1 MYGKDADGRTS
12 QVTATGFRP
21 FFITSIPDEWRE
33 HVHIGSEEDDAEG
46 ADGDARDFLT
56 DLNGVLDKSSDPGD
70 SSLTFTFTPLVGKDL
85 YGYKGPSAKDALFMR
100 LEFESI
106 RDFQTA
112 KKEWIEHNDAEG
124 RYEYRFRGARLVLY
138 EGTVPPLL
146 RFFHARNINPTGW
159 IQVDLEPD
167 TEVCNG
173 ASNGGSTCD
182 IEVECHYKRIRPIEG
197 AGGDTPVPYKI
208 CSFDIEASSSSGEFP
223 MPVKT
228 YKRLAEAILDAW
240 GHCAEE
246 EQENE
251 LREMIT
257 AAFKHDGRFPDIPKA
272 DLASEP
278 SNEHLGRAIDRII
291 ALPAQRT
298 KSKRAED
305 QDNPI
310 IPDWGDEH
318 TGPAWVSR
326 RAVKRIA
333 GTPIDVL
340 NNSKATRESK
350 IVSLCAVF
358 DDCLPRQQ
366 GDKVTFIGS
375 TFATYGAG
383 EMHATKNYC
392 QTLGSCNPVEG
403 CTIECLKDEGSL
415 LQAWARLI
423 RDEDPDII
431 VGYNIFGFDYSFMYS
446 RARANGCEEQF
457 LKLSRRRGHVC
468 LSYDFRKKTLGLKDS
483 VLVIA
488 SGEHQLAYPEIEG
501 RVQIDLYNYLR
512 RDYQLSQYKL
522 DYVAGHFI
530 GDSIVASRMEP
541 GRGTILET
549 SNLVG
554 LEIGSYISI
563 EEHAH
568 SVEPYK
574 EGAKFEVIEID
585 HASREVL
592 IAEEEC
598 LDPSRRWRW
607 GLAKD
612 DVSPKE
618 IFSLTDEGPE
628 GRRKVAKYCVQDCNL
643 VHHLMRKI
651 DVLTGY
657 IEMAALCSVPM
668 EFLVFRGQ
676 GIKLTSYICKKCN
689 AKGYFMPTLAKKN
702 TKEDRFR
709 RERARRNK
717 NVLGAKCPG
726 GEAYEGAIV
735 LEPKC
740 GLYLEDPVACV
751 DFSSLYPSAII
762 SDNISMDT
770 KVRVRDYDLS
780 GDLIRDEVLGIPEP
794 DQRTL
799 DIEYDC
805 YEWHKKSASPA
816 SANEKVKVGTRVC
829 TFVQKKQHFDDAGKL
844 MRETGVG
851 VMPSILVELLAA
863 RKQTRSLAKTVSD
876 PFMKNV
882 LDKRQL
888 SIKVTANSLYGQ
900 TGAKTS
906 TFYEIDCAACTT
918 SVGRKLLTWAQ
929 RSIEHAYSDS
939 VVKVGGRELRVNA
952 EYVYGDTDSVFF
964 KFNMRDMGGSK
975 IVGREALALTIPL
988 AQEAGAL
995 ATKHLRHPHDLE
1007 YEKTFWPF
1015 LLLSKKRYVGMLY
1028 ETDPDKGKR
1037 KSMGIVLKRRDNA
1050 PIVKDIYGGVIDIL
1064 MSRHSVPA
1072 AVQFMD
1078 GALSRIVRG
1087 ETPIAKLVITKSL
1100 RSGYKNPKQISHNVL
1115 AERIGRRDPGNKP
1128 KPGDR
1133 VAFVFF
1139 VNRTKG
1145 ALQGDKIDTPRFVQD
1160 NDLAIDYEHYITN
1173 QIMKPLQQV
1182 FGLVL
1187 EDIPQFRRRKGATLA
1202 SWRKKL
1208 AEIRESYAHKG
1219 DEAVRKKIETLRN
1232 KEAKALLFQH
1242 HLDDAKR
1249 SRSGDAKLF

>member
-1 MYGKDADGRTS
+1 MYGKDADGLTS
-12 QVTATGFRP
+12 QVTATGFKP
-21 FFITSIPDEWRE
+21 FFLTSIPDEWRDL
-33 HVHIGSEEDDAEG
+33 GLDPAFGTDDELPA
-46 ADGDARDFLT
+46 GDAGDFLN
-56 DLNGVLDKSSDPGD
+56 DLNGVLRFTDEQGD
-70 SSLTFTFTPLVGKDL
+70 AGICFSYTPVVGKDL
-85 YGYKGPSAKDALFMR
+85 YGYKSSGDEGSLFMR
-100 LEFESI
+100 LQFDSV
-106 RDFQTA
+106 RDFQKA
-112 KKEWIEHNDAEG
+112 KKEWIEHNDTEG
-124 RYEYRFRGARLVLY
+124 RFEYRFRDTRLVLY

-146 RFFHARNINPTGW
+146 RFFHAQEINPTGW
-159 IQVDLEPD
+159 IEVALDQG
-167 TEVCNG
+167 TEVCKG
-173 ASNGGSTCD
+173 VKSGGSTCD
-182 IEVECHYKRIRPIEG
+182 FEIECYYGCVRPMEG
-197 AGGDTPVPYKI
+197 DGADDPVPYKI

-228 YKRLAEAILDAW
+228 YKRLAESILDAW
-240 GHCAEE
+240 GDCSKEDPE
-246 EQENE
+246 SE
-251 LREMIT
+251 LREMLKAT
-257 AAFKHDGRFPDIPKA
+257 FRHSESYPDIPKA
-272 DLASEP
+272 DVARSPTDERL
-278 SNEHLGRAIDRII
+278 RKAIDKIMV
-291 ALPAQRT
+291 LPAQRT
-298 KSKRAED
+298 RTKRADDLE
-305 QDNPI
+305 NPS
-310 IPDWGDEH
+310 IPDWDNENV
-318 TGPAWVSR
+318 GPKWASR
-326 RAVKRIA
+326 RAIKRLA

-340 NNSKATRESK
+340 NNHKATREAK
-350 IVSLCAVF
+350 IASLAAVF

-383 EMHATKNYC
+383 ETGTTNHC
-392 QTLGSCNPVEG
+392 QTLGSCNSVDG
-403 CTIECLKDEGSL
+403 CRIECLKDEASL
-415 LQAWARLI
+415 LKAWARLI

-431 VGYNIFGFDYSFMYS
+431 VGYNIFGFDYTFMYS
-446 RARANGCEEQF
+446 RAKANDCEEQF
-457 LKLSRRRGHVC
+457 LKLSRRRDHVC
-468 LSYDFRKKTLGLKDS
+468 LSYDFRKKTHGLKES
-483 VLVIA
+483 TLVIA

-501 RVQIDLYNYLR
+501 RIQIDLYNYLR

-530 GDSIVASRMEP
+530 GDSISASRVEP
-541 GRGTILET
+541 GRGTVLET

-554 LEIGSYISI
+554 LQVGSYISI

-574 EGAKFEVIEID
+574 DGAKFEVIDID
-585 HASREVL
+585 RETHEVL
-592 IAEEEC
+592 ITGEEA
-598 LDPSRRWRW
+598 LDMSRRWRW

-618 IFSLTDEGPE
+618 IFALTDEGPE
-628 GRRKVAKYCVQDCNL
+628 GRRIVAKYCVQDCNL
-643 VHHLMRKI
+643 VHHLMQKI

-668 EFLVFRGQ
+668 DFLVFRGQ

-689 AKGYFMPTLAKKN
+689 AKGYFMPTLARKN
-702 TKEDRFR
+702 TKEERFR

-717 NVLGAKCPG
+717 SVLGPKAPG

-735 LEPKC
+735 LDPKC

-770 KVRVRDYDLS
+770 KVRVRDYDLN
-780 GDLIRDEVLGIPEP
+780 GELIRDEWLGSP
-794 DQRTL
+794 DPSQRL
-799 DIEYDC
+799 LNIEYDC
-805 YEWHKKSASPA
+805 YEWHKKSAAAS
-816 SANEKVKVGTRVC
+816 SANEKVRVGTRVC
-829 TFVQKKQHFDDAGKL
+829 TFVQKTQVFDAAGRL
-844 MRETGVG
+844 ASESGVG
-851 VMPSILVELLAA
+851 VMPANLEELLAA
-863 RKQTRSLAKTVSD
+863 RKQTRGLAKTVSD
-876 PFMKNV
+876 PFMKNI

-929 RSIEHAYSDS
+929 RSIEHAYSERI
-939 VVKVGGRELRVNA
+939 VCVGDRKLRVNA

-964 KFNMRDMGGSK
+964 KFNMRNSDGSK
-975 IVGREALALTIPL
+975 IIGREALALTIPL

-995 ATKHLRHPHDLE
+995 ATKYLRSPHDLE

-1028 ETDPDKGKR
+1028 ETDPKKGKR

-1050 PIVKDIYGGVIDIL
+1050 PVVKDIYGGVIDIL

-1078 GALSRIVRG
+1078 GALTKIVRG
-1087 ETPIAKLVITKSL
+1087 ETPMAKLIITKSL

-1115 AERIGRRDPGNKP
+1115 SERIGRRDPGNKP

-1145 ALQGDKIDTPRFVQD
+1145 ALQGDKIDTPEFIKSSG
-1160 NDLAIDYEHYITN
+1160 LAIDYEHYITN

-1208 AEIRESYAHKG
+1208 EEIRELHKHKG

-1249 SRSGDAKLF
+1249 SRVGDSTFS